1 MTTNSIMDKTL
12 VNIAILSCLLLF
24 SCKQKQPQAPPPVP
38 VNLFTVTAQPVVYY
52 DRYTATTVALSQ
64 VNLLPEV
71 QGYITG
77 IFFKEGTCVTKG
89 QKMYEIDRRI
99 YEANYN
105 TAAANLKVAE
115 GNLKQAQ
122 QDADRYEYLYNN
134 KAVAKQLYDHAM
146 ITLEN
151 SQNAFKSAAE
161 SLKNAN
167 TNLNYSV
174 ISAPFDGTVGFSQVK
189 LGDLVTVGQ
198 TILITISSDDPMGVD
213 FLINEKQLS
222 YFDNLQKSR
231 HRSADSL
238 FTLILPNNTMYAYT
252 GTISVIDRAVNPQ
265 TGSIRIRLLFPNPK
279 SYLRAGMSCIL
290 RVHNQDPAP
299 QLLIPNKA
307 VVEEMGEYFVYV
319 AKDTV
324 LGGSGDTTREHS
336 AARQSRASFAFQ
348 KKVQLGATLGPNVIV
363 KNGINEGEKIVADG
377 VQSLHNGSQIAPSE
391 DRSTA
396 QAEKDGGTRQDISQ
410 GRH

>member
-1 MTTNSIMDKTL
+1 MHTTSAT
-12 VNIAILSCLLLF
+12 IAILSSLVLF
-24 SCKQKQPQAPPPVP
+24 SCKPKQPQPPPPVP
-38 VNLFTVTAQPVVYY
+38 VNLFTVAARPVVYY

-77 IFFKEGTCVTKG
+77 IFFKEGMHVRKG
-89 QKMYEIDRRI
+89 QKLYEIDRRI
-99 YEANYN
+99 FEANYN
-105 TAAANLKVAE
+105 TAEANLKVAE

-151 SQNAFKSAAE
+151 SQNAYRSAAE
-161 SLKNAN
+161 LLKNAN
-167 TNLNYSV
+167 TNLTYSV

-189 LGDLVTVGQ
+189 LGDLMTVGQ

-222 YFDNLQKSR
+222 YFDEIQ
-231 HRSADSL
+231 RSKKPPVDSL
-238 FTLILPNNTMYAYT
+238 FTLILPNSDMYAFT
-252 GTISVIDRAVNPQ
+252 GTIAVIDRAVNPQ
-265 TGSIRIRLLFPNPK
+265 TGSVRIRLHFPNPK
-279 SYLRAGMSCIL
+279 SYLRAGMSCVV

-299 QLLIPNKA
+299 QLIIPNKA

-324 LGGSGDTTREHS
+324 PPGSGDTTKERS
-336 AARQSRASFAFQ
+336 AAGQTSRSYAFQ

-363 KNGINEGEKIVADG
+363 KNGVNEGERIVADG
-377 VQSLHNGSQIAPSE
+377 VQSLHNGSPIAPSE
-391 DRSTA
+391 NRNAPRADKTD
-396 QAEKDGGTRQDISQ
+396 K
-410 GRH
+410 